1 MRLGL
6 VIVAALMIAACG
18 GPTTA
23 QKEKLAALQG
33 VVNEQV
39 AAGKMTP
46 AEGKLVMARARED
59 IDAEWRRNY
68 ARMVSGGGDG
78 PAVYQPVGGG
88 TVVRY

>member
-6 VIVAALMIAACG
+6 VIVAALLVAACG

-23 QKEKLAALQG
+23 QKEKLSALQG

-39 AAGKMTP
+39 SAGKMTP
-46 AEGKLVMARARED
+46 AEGRLVMARARED

-68 ARMVSGGGDG
+68 ARMVSGGDDG

-88 TVVRY
+88 TVIRY

>member
-6 VIVAALMIAACG
+6 VIVAALLVAACG
-18 GPTTA
+18 SPTTA
-23 QKEKLAALQG
+23 QKEKLSALQG

-39 AAGKMTP
+39 SAGKMTQ
-46 AEGKLVMARARED
+46 AEGRLVMARARED

-68 ARMVSGGGDG
+68 VRMVSGGDDG

-88 TVVRY
+88 TVIRY

>member
-6 VIVAALMIAACG
+6 VIVAALLIAACG

-23 QKEKLAALQG
+23 QKEKLSALQG

-39 AAGKMTP
+39 SAGKMTE

-78 PAVYQPVGGG
+78 PAVYQPTGGG
-88 TVVRY
+88 TVIRY